1 MDSLTQI
8 VLGAAIGE
16 LCMGKKIGNRAQ
28 LLGAIAGTIP
38 DLDVVL
44 TPFLNSEI
52 DQLLVHRSYSHAIPV
67 HILLAI
73 PFALLS
79 NWRTKGKYGFMS
91 YYWLWFLGFA
101 THAMLDACTTYGTQ
115 LWLPFTRH
123 LIGLNNIS
131 IVDPLYTLP
140 FMLLLIACLFMK
152 RDSSARHITKYLAI
166 GLSSLYM
173 LGTFVVKYKAHTVF
187 KAELDRKSISYNQ
200 LSTSPTILNAILWAG
215 IAYNDSVIHTG
226 EYSILQ
232 KSKQVNFVSYPRKT
246 YLLDQVSDK
255 KIVNTLRWFAQDK
268 YFVEQKHADT
278 VNVFLV
284 KWGSTDFT
292 KTNAEDRF
300 LFYWKVY
307 KNKTGK
313 WEAKN
318 YQPSDKLDIRNSFK
332 QLWNR
337 IFDK

>member
-8 VLGAAIGE
+8 VLGAAVGE
-16 LCMGKKIGNRAQ
+16 LCMGKKIGNRAM

-44 TPFLNSEI
+44 TPFLNTEI
-52 DQLLVHRSYSHAIPV
+52 DQLLVHRSYSHALPV

-73 PFALLS
+73 PFAMLS
-79 NWRTKGKYGFMS
+79 NWRTKGKYGFS
-91 YYWLWFLGFA
+91 AYYWLWFLGFA
-101 THAMLDACTTYGTQ
+101 THALLDACTTYGTQ

-131 IVDPLYTLP
+131 IVDPIYTLP
-140 FMLLLIACLFMK
+140 FMFLLIACLFMK
-152 RDSSARHITKYLAI
+152 RDGKARRITKYLAI
-166 GLSSLYM
+166 GISSAYM
-173 LGTFVVKYKAHTVF
+173 LSTFFVKYNVHNVF
-187 KAELDRKSISYNQ
+187 EKELARQSMPYRQ
-200 LSTSPTILNAILWAG
+200 LSTSPTILNGILWAG
-215 IAYNDSVIHTG
+215 IAYDDSTICTG

-232 KSKQVNFVSYPRKT
+232 KSKTVNYVSYPRKT

-268 YFVEQKHADT
+268 YFVEQNHPDSL
-278 VNVFLV
+278 NVFLV

-307 KNKTGK
+307 KNAGGK

-318 YQPSDKLDIRNSFK
+318 YQPRDKLDFKLAFK

-337 IFDK
+337 MLDK